1 MVFLHEHL
9 FVNLFGRQAAW
20 RPGDA
25 EQALCLDSDERR
37 GGLVEALELAQLQ
50 VVGPIPY
57 SNFVSG
63 VIDGQKFFPGWNG
76 DRGPLAMTRPVVCF

>member
-25 EQALCLDSDERR
+25 EQALCLVSHERR

-50 VVGPIPY
+50 VVGPIAY

-63 VIDGQKFFPGWNG
+63 VIDGQKFFSG
-76 DRGPLAMTRPVVCF
+76 